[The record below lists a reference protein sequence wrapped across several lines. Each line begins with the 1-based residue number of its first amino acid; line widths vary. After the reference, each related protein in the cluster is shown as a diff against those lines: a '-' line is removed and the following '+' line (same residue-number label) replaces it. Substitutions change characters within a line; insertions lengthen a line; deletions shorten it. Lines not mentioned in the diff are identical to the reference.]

1 MLNIK
6 SLIVDDIKIALKS
19 KDKQNLQ
26 TLRMILES
34 IKKKEI
40 DERIVL
46 DDAKVIAIMQKM
58 VKQRKESIVQFTKGS
73 RQDLADKE
81 QQELNLINNY
91 LPKQMSESAI
101 TAIVDSVVNTSAIN
115 SIKELGKLMAI
126 LKNELQGKADM
137 SIVAKI
143 AKSKLS

>member
-1 MLNIK
+1 MSNIK
-6 SLIVDDIKIALKS
+6 NLIVDDIKTALKS
-19 KDKQNLQ
+19 KDKQSLK

-46 DDAKVIAIMQKM
+46 DDAQVIAIMQKM
-58 VKQRKESIVQFTKGS
+58 AKQRKESIAQFTEGS

-81 QQELNLINNY
+81 QQELYLINNY
-91 LPKQMSESAI
+91 LPKQMSESEI
-101 TAIVDSVVNTSAIN
+101 TIIVDKAVNTNAIS
-115 SIKELGKLMAI
+115 SIKELGKLMAV
-126 LKNELQGKADM
+126 LKKELQGKADM
-137 SIVAKI
+137 AVVSKI